1 VTHGAPQPAYPSQ
14 PQTFAPPPDRAPQA
28 TTETPSAEAA
38 PAGNPPADATRES
51 APADAVPESR
61 QSSKP
66 SVRMTLSASATRKQV
81 GEVVRFAVEVT
92 NTGDRAI
99 ENLEIADN
107 FETTLEP
114 LRATESSTW
123 LEGGSLGWK
132 VESLAPGAKIRRA
145 IEFTCLRES
154 QKSCNRA
161 TISAPGLEA
170 VADEACLEIVAAE
183 SSEAAAVGAESP
195 ISLSV
200 VDTADPIKV
209 GGETVYQILLTNK
222 SQQSVFDVS
231 LSVKFTKE
239 LRFEGATS
247 PLPERPQILPAEIRF
262 PAAREIRAGEN
273 PLSFELRFKGLAPGE
288 GKVRAQITTRGQAQP
303 TVAEHETQVIE

>member
-1 VTHGAPQPAYPSQ
+1 VV
-14 PQTFAPPPDRAPQA
+14 
-28 TTETPSAEAA
+28 E
-38 PAGNPPADATRES
+38 
-51 APADAVPESR
+51 PESR

-66 SVRMTLSASATRKQV
+66 SVRVTLAANATRKQV

-92 NTGDRAI
+92 NTTDRAI
-99 ENLEIADN
+99 ENLEIANN

-114 LRATESSTW
+114 LRATEDSTW
-123 LEGGSLGWK
+123 LDGGALGWK
-132 VESLAPGAKIRRA
+132 VESLAPQAKIRRA

-154 QKSCNRA
+154 PKSCNRV
-161 TISAPGLEA
+161 TISAPGLETMA
-170 VADEACLEIVAAE
+170 EEACIEVVAAAE
-183 SSEAAAVGAESP
+183 TAEPTAAAAESP

-222 SQQSVFDVS
+222 SDQSVFDVS
-231 LSVKFTKE
+231 LNVKFTKE

-247 PLPERPQILPAEIRF
+247 PLPERPQILPSEIRF

-273 PLSFELRFKGLAPGE
+273 PLSFELRFKGLAPGT
-288 GKVRAQITTRGQAQP
+288 GTVRAQITSRGQAQP